1 MRGAENPT
9 MARNNRNHA
18 PHRKPRSP
26 TMVGRKATVVHDGSA
41 FELAAD
47 LRNFGFEVTEGPPL
61 SFSTG
66 HREPGELAVL
76 ATRAGGAR
84 PERLHSWT
92 REICGQ
98 GATLLAVGSSV
109 APVAQFFGS
118 ADLDTP
124 AFQPT
129 GRLAAVTAAEGGLFS
144 GVSKEFRLAL
154 PAGDRVDCENLNAEF
169 GVTAWAKDGELIGA
183 SHVFRPVH
191 LLHAG
196 ALESRG
202 LRSAILGNLL
212 RLVRECRGRA
222 F

>member
-1 MRGAENPT
+1 
-9 MARNNRNHA
+9 MA
-18 PHRKPRSP
+18 
-26 TMVGRKATVVHDGSA
+26 GRKATVVHDGSA

-47 LRNFGFEVTEGPPL
+47 LRNFGFEVSEGPLL
-61 SFSTG
+61 SFSMDR
-66 HREPGELAVL
+66 HEPGELAIL
-76 ATRAGGAR
+76 ATRAGVAR

-109 APVAQFFGS
+109 APVAEFFGS
-118 ADLDTP
+118 RDLDTP
-124 AFQPT
+124 AFQST
-129 GRLAAVTAAEGGLFS
+129 GRLAAVNSAGGGLFS
-144 GVSKEFRLAL
+144 GVSGEFRLAL

-191 LLHAG
+191 LLHTG
-196 ALESRG
+196 ALESG
-202 LRSAILGNLL
+202 ELRPAIFSNLL
-212 RLVRECRGRA
+212 RLVRERGGRA